1 MDPLASHCTSPDRPA
16 TCAPDEPAR
25 FVSCDG
31 PHSGAPDDQRPPH
44 WLDVIHEGL
53 VSTRLGG
60 GSDRTPVAA
69 ATWVAGA
76 WAGYGFTAADLS
88 AWVAAGITEPAVAV
102 ECRAVGFDPHEE
114 ADRAFLRGLEALDV
128 PWGLVCWAEALDAG
142 DVSAEAAWEAYK
154 GAP

>member
-88 AWVAAGITEPAVAV
+88 AWVAAGITEPAVAA
-102 ECRAVGFDPHEE
+102 ECRGVGFDPREE
-114 ADRAFLRGLEALDV
+114 TDRRFLHSPADDTDLAFST
-128 PWGLVCWAEALDAG
+128 WAEVLDCG
-142 DVSAEAAWEAYK
+142 DEAAQTAWAAFQ
-154 GAP
+154 GAFP